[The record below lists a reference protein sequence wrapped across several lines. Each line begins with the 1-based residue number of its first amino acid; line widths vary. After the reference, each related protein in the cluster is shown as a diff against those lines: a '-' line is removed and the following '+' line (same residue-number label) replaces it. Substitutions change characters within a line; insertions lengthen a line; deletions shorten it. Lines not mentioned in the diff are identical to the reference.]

1 VIHETAAVV
10 SDLADGKAVAAA
22 AMVGIAG
29 IVLILV
35 LQRWLPKV
43 PAVLDEELNRRG
55 ISLVFAELKD
65 PVRAK
70 IERYGLTRTIDPGH
84 FFPTVGA
91 AVCAFQAESTMP
103 LESPLEG

>member
-10 SDLADGKAVAAA
+10 SGLADGKAVAAA
-22 AMVGIAG
+22 ATVGIAG

-55 ISLVFAELKD
+55 ISLVFAELK
-65 PVRAK
+65 
-70 IERYGLTRTIDPGH
+70 ERYGLTRTIDPGH

-91 AVCAFQAESTMP
+91 AVCAFQAESETP